1 MGTETPAE
9 ERYPEPM
16 MASDLVEA
24 LEELIKKH
32 GDLPVLLN
40 DDSPVREAAP
50 YDKNG
55 NVRGKMVEIVLHGW
69 KPR

>member
-1 MGTETPAE
+1 MGSETHDR

-16 MASDLVEA
+16 MASDLIEA
-24 LEELIKKH
+24 LEKLIKDH

-55 NVRGKMVEIVLHGW
+55 NVRGRMVEIVLHGW
-69 KPR
+69 KSR